1 MKQHKIAKAFRYLLI
16 VIVCIIYIFPFFWM
30 VMNSF
35 MSEGAIF
42 SLPPKFVG
50 DLLFT
55 DKMWSN
61 YNLVFGKYGF
71 DRYMFNSILVA
82 TLAAVGQILVCT
94 ISGFALAKM
103 RFKGKGIVF
112 GTLMVTLMV
121 PVQVTIIP
129 EYYIFMKLGWMD
141 TFLPLIIPSFLA
153 GAFGTFMMK
162 EFFEQV
168 PGALFDAGI
177 IDGVNSWQ
185 MYRRIYLPQATSSI
199 STLFIIAF
207 MNNWNDLLRPM
218 LYISSKP
225 LYTLTIGLANFQTQ
239 YDVKWSLLLAGS
251 VVSILPLVI
260 VFCFCQRWIIQ
271 NTMNSGIKG

>member
-1 MKQHKIAKAFRYLLI
+1 MKQSKLGKAIRYILMLF
-16 VIVCIIYIFPFFWM
+16 VCIIYIFPFFWM

-42 SLPPKFVG
+42 SLPPKFIG

-55 DKMWSN
+55 DKMWYN
-61 YNLVFGKYGF
+61 YAMVFSQYSFG
-71 DRYMFNSILVA
+71 RYMVNSIFVA
-82 TLAAVGQILVCT
+82 TLAAVGQIIVCT

-103 RFKGKGIVF
+103 NFKGKGIVF
-112 GTLMVTLMV
+112 ATLMVTLMV

-168 PGALFDAGI
+168 PSALFDAGI

-185 MYRRIYLPQATSSI
+185 MYRRIYLPQASSSI

-218 LYISSKP
+218 LYISSKER
-225 LYTLTIGLANFQTQ
+225 YTLTIGLTHFQNQ
-239 YDVKWSLLLAGS
+239 YNVKWSYLLAGS
-251 VVSILPLVI
+251 VVSVLPLVV